1 MTDDFK
7 NYLMKNGL
15 LEVEIATY
23 SAYSVFGFL
32 CKCMELDRGSK
43 GGGQREG
50 GNELSLYYLWLLS
63 KCIRLG
69 RGSEEGGWR
78 GVEEMN

>member
-43 GGGQREG
+43 GV
-50 GNELSLYYLWLLS
+50 GN
-63 KCIRLG
+63 
-69 RGSEEGGWR
+69 
-78 GVEEMN
+78 

>member
-32 CKCMELDRGSK
+32 CKCMELGRGSK
-43 GGGQREG
+43 G
-50 GNELSLYYLWLLS
+50 
-63 KCIRLG
+63 
-69 RGSEEGGWR
+69 
-78 GVEEMN
+78 VEEIN